1 MESLTAADALAGLFG
16 TSAPTALASST
27 SAPAAAAAPNS
38 QVILTPNKLDF
49 YQAVVE
55 QMKNDGLVEEARQ
68 IIHRLNIQNYSQVSE
83 DLFQIFERSQEL
95 ARLSLAEKIAKEWVP
110 LRPRPL
116 PPIAP
121 QEQHLDLRN
130 FVPIASLDDD
140 EDQAMDESSEDHRSI
155 PFGANTTNGGG
166 TDVIDALAAKQVI
179 VPPQFKTRYTA
190 QHKQGVRCVAY
201 SADGRLCASGST
213 DTSIKIMDTSKMRMF
228 GIVQSAAGIGTQQT
242 DDLRPV
248 IRTFYDHVGT
258 VTSLAFHP
266 RQPMLFTGSA
276 DKTVKVFDLTRG
288 GINKK
293 ALYSISDVSPINV
306 VAPHPCGDYVFVG
319 TGHPVIRMYD
329 IHTQSCF
336 SAYHQSNHHS
346 GAILDIKTSSDGSIF
361 ASASADGNVH
371 LWDGVNNRV
380 INRLVAPHA
389 GQPVLS
395 CQWSRNNRYL
405 LTTGGDH
412 RARLWDVR
420 TGRQLMIYTAQSRSS
435 KCEYMQAQF
444 THNEDYVLISSSE
457 FTDSDV
463 SLLDARTGALLVP
476 KLGLHAGGPCRCIAS
491 SPSESTFIT
500 GGDDFKVRYVDILPA
515 EGDHQSGSAEY

>member
-16 TSAPTALASST
+16 TSTKEGSAQPTT
-27 SAPAAAAAPNS
+27 AAAVAAAVAGGSS

-49 YQAVVE
+49 YHSVVA
-55 QMKNDGLVEEARQ
+55 QMKQDGLVEEARQ
-68 IIHRLNIQNYSQVSE
+68 ISHRLNLHQQSVDHES
-83 DLFQIFERSQEL
+83 LFQVFEKSQEL
-95 ARLSLAEKIAKEWVP
+95 ARMSLADKIAKEWVP

-121 QEQHLDLRN
+121 QEEHLDLRN
-130 FVPIASLDDD
+130 FTPISRLDDEE
-140 EDQAMDESSEDHRSI
+140 EDQDMEDTDRMI
-155 PFGANTTNGGG
+155 PSGG
-166 TDVIDALAAKQVI
+166 TAQGGMDVIDALAAKQVI
-179 VPPQFKTRYTA
+179 VPPTFKTRYTA

-228 GIVQSAAGIGTQQT
+228 GIVQSATVAGQQQS

-258 VTSLAFHP
+258 VTSLSFHP

-276 DKTVKVFDLTRG
+276 DKTVKIFDLTRG

-293 ALYSISDVSPINV
+293 AMYSISDVAPINV

-336 SAYHQSNHHS
+336 SAYHQSNHHT
-346 GAILDIKTSSDGSIF
+346 GGILDIKTSSDGSIF

-380 INRLVAPHA
+380 INRLISPHA

-420 TGRQLMIYTAQSRSS
+420 TGRQLMIYTAQPRSN
-435 KCEYMQAQF
+435 KCEYMQASF
-444 THNEDYVLISSSE
+444 SHNEDYILIASSE
-457 FTDSDV
+457 FTEADV
-463 SLLDARTGALLVP
+463 SLMDARTGSLLVP
-476 KLGLHAGGPCRCIAS
+476 KLGLHAGGPCRCLAS

-500 GGDDFKVRYVDILPA
+500 GGDDFKVRYVDIAAPGA
-515 EGDHQSGSAEY
+515 EQAAAEY

>member
-1 MESLTAADALAGLFG
+1 MDSLTAADALAGLFG
-16 TSAPTALASST
+16 AKDNQPTT
-27 SAPAAAAAPNS
+27 AAAVVGGSSA
-38 QVILTPNKLDF
+38 QVLLTPNKLDF
-49 YQAVVE
+49 YNYVVE
-55 QMKNDGLVEEARQ
+55 QMKQDGLVEEARQ
-68 IIHRLNIQNYSQVSE
+68 ISHRLNIQSSNLESE
-83 DLFQIFERSQEL
+83 SLFTVFEKAQEL
-95 ARLSLAEKIAKEWVP
+95 SRMTTADRTVKEWVP

-121 QEQHLDLRN
+121 QEEHLDLRH
-130 FVPIASLDDD
+130 FPPTARLDD
-140 EDQAMDESSEDHRSI
+140 EDAEMQDDTDRMI
-155 PFGANTTNGGG
+155 PSGANQV
-166 TDVIDALAAKQVI
+166 DIIDALAAKQVI
-179 VPPQFKTRYTA
+179 VPPTFKTRYTA

-228 GIVQSAAGIGTQQT
+228 GIVQSAAGVGQQAHE
-242 DDLRPV
+242 DLRPV

-258 VTSLAFHP
+258 VTSLSFHP
-266 RQPMLFTGSA
+266 RQPMLFTGST

-293 ALYSISDVSPINV
+293 ALYSISDVAAINV

-319 TGHPVIRMYD
+319 TNHPVIRMYD

-336 SAYHQSNHHS
+336 SAYHQSNHHT
-346 GAILDIKTSSDGSIF
+346 GPILDIKTSSDGSVF

-380 INRLVAPHA
+380 VNKLVAPHA
-389 GQPVLS
+389 GQPVLA

-420 TGRQLMIYTAQSRSS
+420 TGRQLMIYTAQPRSTR
-435 KCEYMQAQF
+435 CEYMQASF
-444 THNEDYVLISSSE
+444 SHNEDYILIASSE
-457 FTDSDV
+457 FNEADV
-463 SLLDARTGALLVP
+463 SLMDSKTGSLLVP
-476 KLGLHAGGPCRCIAS
+476 KMSLHAGGPARCIAA
-491 SPSESTFIT
+491 SPSEPTFIT
-500 GGDDFKVRYVDILPA
+500 GGDDFKVRYVDIVPPGT
-515 EGDHQSGSAEY
+515 EQEF